1 MTISDVLDDAA
12 DEIRGY
18 LSDDPPFP
26 GWQASQF
33 SEDIH
38 GLLSAMDD
46 IRHQLDA
53 GFYPTL
59 SPSEQAQELLAVL
72 SGADEYDQWQG
83 VISIDVELALRAT
96 SGRPNHTDPEEQGIG
111 LASAI
116 RTYLVGM
123 LSYGG
128 DSDIGEVTMT
138 GHQPRDWMDWND
150 LLG

>member
-46 IRHQLDA
+46 IRRQLET
-53 GFYPTL
+53 GSYPTL
-59 SPSEQAQELLAVL
+59 SPSEQAQELQAVF
-72 SGADEYDQWQG
+72 SGPDEYDQWQG
-83 VISIDVELALRAT
+83 VISIDVELALLAT

-138 GHQPRDWMDWND
+138 GYQPRDWMNWDD

>member
-46 IRHQLDA
+46 IRRQLET
-53 GFYPTL
+53 GSYPTL
-59 SPSEQAQELLAVL
+59 SPSEQAQELQAVF
-72 SGADEYDQWQG
+72 SGPDEYDQWQG

-123 LSYGG
+123 LSYEG

-138 GHQPRDWMDWND
+138 GYQPRDWMNWDD